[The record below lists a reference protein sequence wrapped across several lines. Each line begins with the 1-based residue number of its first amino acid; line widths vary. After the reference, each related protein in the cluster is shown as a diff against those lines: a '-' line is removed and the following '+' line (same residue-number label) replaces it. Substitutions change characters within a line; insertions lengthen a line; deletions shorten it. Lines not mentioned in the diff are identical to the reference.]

1 MPERFIK
8 IPKNIISDSLR
19 PKINAANIL
28 AKENMQITP
37 LFRKKKLKRKK
48 RTLLFFKLFVNLIM
62 SGIANF
68 SDL

>member
-28 AKENMQITP
+28 AKENIQITP
-37 LFRKKKLKRKK
+37 LFKK
-48 RTLLFFKLFVNLIM
+48 RSLKEKTNFFIFKLFINLIM